1 MEITNV
7 QEAKTHLSRLLAE
20 VQAGKEVVIGK
31 AGKPIAKLVPFER
44 DTSPRTLGGWEG
56 KVWMADDFD
65 ELPPEMLKLF
75 YEGGPDDPLNIDY
88 KKKPKQ

>member
-1 MEITNV
+1 MKITNV

-31 AGKPIAKLVPFER
+31 AGKPIAKLVPIVR

-56 KVWMADDFD
+56 KVSMADDFD

-88 KKKPKQ
+88 KKSPKK